1 MPEESTTPDLEELNR
16 AFIEAANRGD
26 VDAFMS
32 FFAPDAV
39 WDNSPVGT
47 GTFEG
52 AAAVRGVVED
62 WMSIHEEF
70 EVKTEEFRDL
80 GNGVGFGVNVQRGR
94 PVGSTGVVRLR
105 QGFVSLVEG
114 GLIERVTTYL
124 DPNEARAAAE
134 RLAQERRQA
143 VSGRTWRPSARPTR
157 RSTRATSK

>member
-1 MPEESTTPDLEELNR
+1 VPGESTRPDLAELNR

-32 FFAPDAV
+32 FFAPGAV

-62 WMSIHEEF
+62 WLCVYEEF
-70 EVKTEEFRDL
+70 EVETEEFRDL
-80 GNGVGFGVNVQRGR
+80 GNGVGFGVNRQKGR
-94 PVGSTGVVRLR
+94 PVGSTGVVQMR

-124 DPNEARAAAE
+124 DPDEALVAAE
-134 RLAQERRQA
+134 RLAQER
-143 VSGRTWRPSARPTR
+143 G
-157 RSTRATSK
+157 

>member
-1 MPEESTTPDLEELNR
+1 MLPDHLAELNR

-32 FFAPDAV
+32 FFAPNAV

-52 AAAVRGVVED
+52 AAQVRRVVED
-62 WMSIHEEF
+62 WIGVYEEF
-70 EVKTEEFRDL
+70 EVETEEFCSL
-80 GNGVGFGVNVQRGR
+80 GNGVAFGVNVQTGR
-94 PVGSTGVVRLR
+94 PVGSTGVVQLR
-105 QGFVSLVEG
+105 QGFVSLVRD

-134 RLAQERRQA
+134 RLAQER
-143 VSGRTWRPSARPTR
+143 G
-157 RSTRATSK
+157 

>member
-1 MPEESTTPDLEELNR
+1 MLPDHLAELNR

-32 FFAPDAV
+32 FFAPNAV

-52 AAAVRGVVED
+52 AAQVRRVVED
-62 WMSIHEEF
+62 WIGVYEEF
-70 EVKTEEFRDL
+70 EVETEEFCDL
-80 GNGVGFGVNVQRGR
+80 GNGVAFGVNVQTGR
-94 PVGSTGVVRLR
+94 PVGSTGVVQLR
-105 QGFVSLVEG
+105 QGFVSLVQD

-134 RLAQERRQA
+134 RLAQER
-143 VSGRTWRPSARPTR
+143 G
-157 RSTRATSK
+157 

>member
-1 MPEESTTPDLEELNR
+1 MPPDPLAELNR

-32 FFAPDAV
+32 FFAPNAV

-52 AAAVRGVVED
+52 AAQVRRVVED
-62 WMSIHEEF
+62 WIGVYEEF
-70 EVKTEEFRDL
+70 EVETEELCDL
-80 GNGVGFGVNVQRGR
+80 GNGVAFGVNVQTGR
-94 PVGSTGVVRLR
+94 PVGSTGVVQLR
-105 QGFVSLVEG
+105 QGFVSLVQD

-134 RLAQERRQA
+134 RLAQER
-143 VSGRTWRPSARPTR
+143 G
-157 RSTRATSK
+157 